1 MQSIKT
7 VDSVFYRQLGDE
19 IRKKRYEKGLTLRDV
34 AKRTG
39 YSRTTIDHWELGF
52 NKIKPNQLEK
62 LCEVLEITN
71 LLTVEV
77 KLGL

>member
-7 VDSVFYRQLGDE
+7 VDFVFYRELGDA

-34 AKRTG
+34 AKMTG
-39 YSRTTIDHWELGF
+39 YSRTIIDHWELGF